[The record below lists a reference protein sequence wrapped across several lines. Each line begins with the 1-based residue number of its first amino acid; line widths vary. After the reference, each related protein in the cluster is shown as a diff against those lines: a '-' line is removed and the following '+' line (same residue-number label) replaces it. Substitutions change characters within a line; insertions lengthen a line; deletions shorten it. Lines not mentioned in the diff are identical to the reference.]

1 MEEWAISQGRQEKKK
16 GKEKNAAVEA
26 GKGKETDF
34 PLDHPAAHDLAHT
47 LISAW

>member
-1 MEEWAISQGRQEKKK
+1 MGHKSRKARKKKK